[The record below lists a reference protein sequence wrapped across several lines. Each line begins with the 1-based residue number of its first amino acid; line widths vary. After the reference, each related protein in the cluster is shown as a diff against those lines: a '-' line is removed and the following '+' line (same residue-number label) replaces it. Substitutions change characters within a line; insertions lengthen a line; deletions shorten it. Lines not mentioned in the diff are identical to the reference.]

1 MKENVLMYKN
11 EKRSTLFSISRLNNN
26 GNKVRSMY
34 KMYQTIKYKQTN
46 INKNKQKHFQH
57 FYLPIQQKYHWHMT
71 SIQKHYS
78 VIFKHSFIFHENLQ

>member
-46 INKNKQKHFQH
+46 INKNKQKHFQN
-57 FYLPIQQKYHWHMT
+57 FYLPIPTK
-71 SIQKHYS
+71 I
-78 VIFKHSFIFHENLQ
+78 SFAHDLNSKTLQCDF

>member
-1 MKENVLMYKN
+1 MYKN

-57 FYLPIQQKYHWHMT
+57 FYLPIPTK
-71 SIQKHYS
+71 I
-78 VIFKHSFIFHENLQ
+78 SFAHDLNSKTLQCDF